1 MSKCRK
7 APQAIPVRPVADGRL
22 EPYTTSG
29 RRCQYSSGRNIPSLE
44 SEEALD
50 LLAISSSEKTIRQ
63 WTKICPHPFH
73 APEMKRMGDIN
84 REQRHKGKE
93 EKKEFMMDLHHKR
106 DAVKPTF
113 DFD

>member
-1 MSKCRK
+1 MVGWSR
-7 APQAIPVRPVADGRL
+7 IPHQEGDVNIL
-22 EPYTTSG
+22 LF
-29 RRCQYSSGRNIPSLE
+29 GRNISSLESEE

-50 LLAISSSEKTIRQ
+50 LLVISSSETTIRQ

-73 APEMKRMGDIN
+73 APEMKRMGGIN
-84 REQRHKGKE
+84 REQRHKGKGE
-93 EKKEFMMDLHHKR
+93 TKEFMMDLHHKR